1 MPWGSGAHTPQLL
14 GPHAMTTEARQPWSL
29 LHKQRGHC
37 TTRGSCTATREKAL
51 AVAKTQHRQ
60 KEINKLKK
68 NLSER
73 LVSLFQRIS
82 FQCFSSNNKS
92 IQSLMYQL
100 TGITVF
106 ILHLC
111 SFYSLCKGILCRVLL
126 LEFQEP
132 TQHRLIIK
140 HSLTIPVK
148 SANCSLQVIIH
159 LSLLLHSTHPST

>member
-1 MPWGSGAHTPQLL
+1 MSWGSRAHTSQLL
-14 GPHAMTTEARQPWSL
+14 GPHAMTTKACQPWSL

-37 TTRGSCTATREKAL
+37 TTRGSCTITTEKAL
-51 AVAKTQHRQ
+51 VVAKTQHRQ

-73 LVSLFQRIS
+73 LVSLFQRIL
-82 FQCFSSNNKS
+82 FQCFSSNNNS
-92 IQSLMYQL
+92 IRSLMYQL
-100 TGITVF
+100 TGITLF
-106 ILHLC
+106 TLHLC
-111 SFYSLCKGILCRVLL
+111 SFCSLCKCNLCRALL

-159 LSLLLHSTHPST
+159 LSLLLPSTHPSI